1 LSAGRQLGNP
11 RVNADEQQQ
20 IHRFLSAGE
29 WYGGLPAALQ
39 ALILARSAVRKYAK
53 GQVISLEASVPKGL
67 YAVLDGMVHCV
78 REVGDGEEA
87 LIHVCEPGFWFAEYG
102 ALTGKTTLGT
112 FLAHTPAKV
121 LLLPKVQ
128 LDRIVADEPRYYEA
142 FARLALDRYAILV
155 RMLSEI
161 RELSPAARL
170 SGRLA
175 LLAQMRMKERPHSG
189 AVSLTVSQADLARMV
204 GVSRQT
210 LNVLLGKLD
219 AAGLIEAGFR
229 RIRVLDAARLADPRT
244 AAEGKEV
251 GETRP
256 RALREPSRASGRRI
270 G

>member
-1 LSAGRQLGNP
+1 MD
-11 RVNADEQQQ
+11 VNADEQQQ
-20 IHRFLSAGE
+20 IHRFLSSGE

-39 ALILARSAVRKYAK
+39 ALILSRSVVRKYAK

-87 LIHVCEPGFWFAEYG
+87 LIHVCEPGFWFAEYA
-102 ALTGKTTLGT
+102 ALTGNTTIGT
-112 FLAHTPAKV
+112 FLAHTRARV

-142 FARLALDRYAILV
+142 FARLALDRYAVLV

-161 RELSPAARL
+161 RELSPEARL
-170 SGRLA
+170 RGRLA

-204 GVSRQT
+204 GISRQT
-210 LNVLLGKLD
+210 LNAILGKLGQ
-219 AAGLIEAGFR
+219 AGLIEVGFR
-229 RIRVLDAARLADPRT
+229 SIRVLDAARLGNANGAE
-244 AAEGKEV
+244 AAAPLTGKKPARV
-251 GETRP
+251 M
-256 RALREPSRASGRRI
+256 REPSRASGERI
-270 G
+270 D